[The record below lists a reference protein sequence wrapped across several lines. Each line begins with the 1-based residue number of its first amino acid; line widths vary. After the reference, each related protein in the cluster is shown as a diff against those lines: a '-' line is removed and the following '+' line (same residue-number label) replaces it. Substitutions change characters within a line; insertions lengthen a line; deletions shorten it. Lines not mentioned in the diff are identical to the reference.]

1 MDPDAT
7 WQTLQEVLHVL
18 AEYPND
24 AALRAT
30 AIELLEMLTCW
41 LRRGGFPPTIQP

>member
-7 WQTLQEVLHVL
+7 WQALQEALRAL

-24 AALRAT
+24 AKLRAT
-30 AIELLEMLTCW
+30 AIELLEMLTHW
-41 LRRGGFPPTIQP
+41 LRKGGFPPKIRT